1 MENEVSEL
9 RRSNKIIKKE
19 MDDLKSRLSE
29 CEIKENAKS
38 TLEQSV
44 IARLKQEVA
53 FKNKTITAL
62 EQKVEGLR
70 KDNRELVDEVSVLKR
85 QVAELKTSKDLL
97 GKEKLPTPINQ
108 RDSLGNKD

>member
-44 IARLKQEVA
+44 IARLK
-53 FKNKTITAL
+53 
-62 EQKVEGLR
+62 
-70 KDNRELVDEVSVLKR
+70 
-85 QVAELKTSKDLL
+85 
-97 GKEKLPTPINQ
+97 
-108 RDSLGNKD
+108 